1 MADFLKKIQG
11 GLTNTKERAKVM
23 SESVKES
30 SETAISL
37 SKAKSEKKN
46 LLAEKEK
53 KLCFLGMNVYRLY
66 QENKVFHEEMED
78 DITLLKEIDNRLDE
92 LEEQIVLLSGL
103 CSCGAKPAKDALF
116 CPNCGKRLKNIVICG
131 CGAELSPD
139 VKFCVKCGA
148 PVPSFEKQEEQP
160 KSITEIKNCI
170 CGAEI
175 HAGQTMCMECG
186 RLVE

>member
-1 MADFLKKIQG
+1 MADFFKKIQG
-11 GLTNTKERAKVM
+11 GISNTKERAKVM
-23 SESVKES
+23 TESVKES

-37 SKAKSEKKN
+37 GKAKNEKRN

-66 QENKVFHEEMED
+66 QENKISHEEIED
-78 DITLLKEIDNRLDE
+78 DIVMLKEIDDKLDQI
-92 LEEQIVLLSGL
+92 EEQIGQLSGL
-103 CSCGAKPAKDALF
+103 CSCGAKPAKDAVF
-116 CPNCGKRLKNIVICG
+116 CTNCGKRLKDIVICS

-139 VKFCVKCGA
+139 VKFCVKCGS
-148 PVPSFEKQEEQP
+148 PVATQEKQEGQIQNAMP
-160 KSITEIKNCI
+160 VKHCI

-175 HAGQTMCMECG
+175 YGEQTMCMECG